1 MSAATAIG
9 MVSESLRGLLSAE
22 MTLTPAVP
30 VTVMAPD
37 EAGGPRRINLFL
49 YKVDENPAFKNADW
63 QVSRTDPAVLVPPP
77 LSLTLSYLMTAYAPN
92 DAQNGNATAHAIL
105 GEAMRVLHQ
114 NPVIPSTDLVPGLQ
128 DAKELIQIIL
138 NPVNLNELST
148 VWATFSQPFRMSVL
162 YEVTVV
168 QLDQAAEAQVPA
180 PQRVRAVGVPDIRA
194 PFAPPT
200 IDSVADVSGPAGRT
214 VTVSGTQFAGWQASV
229 TLSGESLLT
238 ALPLTTDTFPVTLPA
253 SLAPG
258 FYELRV
264 DISRLTRKTL
274 FVEVTP

>member
-9 MVSESLRGLLSAE
+9 MVSESLRRLLSAG

-30 VTVMAPD
+30 VTVLAPD
-37 EAGGPRRINLFL
+37 EAGGPRRVNLFL
-49 YKVDENPAFKNADW
+49 YKVDENPAFKNMDW
-63 QVSRTDPAVLVPPP
+63 QVSRADPARLVPTP
-77 LSLTLSYLMTAYAPN
+77 LSLNLYYLMTAYAPN

-114 NPVIPSTDLVPGLQ
+114 NPAIRPNDLAPGLQ
-128 DAKELIQIIL
+128 EARERIQIIL
-138 NPVNLNELST
+138 NPVNLDELST

-168 QLDQAAEAQVPA
+168 QLDQSPELAAPTPE
-180 PQRVRAVGVPDIRA
+180 RVRTIGVPNVRA

-200 IDSVADVSGPAGRT
+200 IDTVTEVSGPAGRP
-214 VTVSGTQFAGWQASV
+214 VTISGTHLAAWQASV
-229 TLSGESLLT
+229 TLSGDPLVT
-238 ALPLTTDTFPVTLPA
+238 AFPLAADTFPVTIPA
-253 SLAPG
+253 GLASG

-274 FVEVTP
+274 FIEVTP